1 MLAVTSGKAI
11 DNRMATTTSSGYF
24 PFKSDG
30 VYAGGQDGSTG
41 DANSGPASAADG
53 NAAGASGTD
62 TGGLRISHGGMAA
75 IIVVVVIVALIG
87 SE

>member
-1 MLAVTSGKAI
+1 
-11 DNRMATTTSSGYF
+11 MATTTSGAF
-24 PFKSDG
+24 PFPTDYSS
-30 VYAGGQDGSTG
+30 GQDGSTG

-62 TGGLRISHGGMAA
+62 NGGLRLSHGGMAA
-75 IIVVVVIVALIG
+75 IIVVVVVFALVG